1 MLDES
6 PAQDPLLAHL
16 MREIEDLRERVQRL
30 ERGPA
35 PGYQAPVQPLYPSPC
50 SPPWDWARPWWQNPV
65 TCGGG
70 TAGSHPGVSTTFGT
84 SPASCSNN
92 IAGSGAV
99 NLNPGT

>member
-1 MLDES
+1 MPDVS
-6 PAQDPLLAHL
+6 PTPEITLIHL

-35 PGYQAPVQPLYPSPC
+35 SGYQAPVQPLYPPPG

-65 TCGGG
+65 TCGGTG
-70 TAGSHPGVSTTFGT
+70 TAANPQTTTFGA
-84 SPASCSNN
+84 SPASCPNN
-92 IAGSGAV
+92 VAGAGAV